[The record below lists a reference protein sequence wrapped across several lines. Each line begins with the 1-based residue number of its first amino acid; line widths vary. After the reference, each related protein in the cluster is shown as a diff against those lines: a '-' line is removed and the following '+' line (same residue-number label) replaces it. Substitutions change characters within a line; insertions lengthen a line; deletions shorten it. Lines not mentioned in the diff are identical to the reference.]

1 MQKKGGG
8 MNGNIW
14 RYAKERR
21 NNKGCFLKNG
31 PAIVGPPARHASLE
45 GKTSA
50 SLMQMILFWALV
62 SGGWER
68 RFASCNEGRN
78 TD

>member
-1 MQKKGGG
+1 

-31 PAIVGPPARHASLE
+31 LAIVGPPARHASLE

-50 SLMQMILFWALV
+50 SLMQMILFWALA
-62 SGGWER
+62 SGGWGVG